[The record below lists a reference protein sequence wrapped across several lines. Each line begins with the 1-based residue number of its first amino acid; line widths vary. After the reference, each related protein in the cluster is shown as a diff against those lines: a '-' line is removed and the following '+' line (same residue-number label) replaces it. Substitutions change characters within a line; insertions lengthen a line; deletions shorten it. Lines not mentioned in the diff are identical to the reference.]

1 MRKILAAA
9 FIAAFAASPLLACD
23 AMKGTD
29 TYEKMHGPKA
39 ELKTDRKAKT
49 AKASKP
55 AKPLAEGK
63 TTDKKI

>member
-1 MRKILAAA
+1 MKKFLAAA
-9 FIAAFAASPLLACD
+9 FIAAFAASPLVAC
-23 AMKGTD
+23 
-29 TYEKMHGPKA
+29 EMHKDGALKSDVKA